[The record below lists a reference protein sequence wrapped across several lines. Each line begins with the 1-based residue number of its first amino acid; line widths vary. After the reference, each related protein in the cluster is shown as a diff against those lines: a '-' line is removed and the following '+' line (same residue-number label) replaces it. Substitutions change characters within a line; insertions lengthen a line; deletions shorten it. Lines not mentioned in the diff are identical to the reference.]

1 MSVMKTVRFLDE
13 DVEDPPLV
21 KEMTPLLEASKE
33 WKKSMVKREVSLP
46 WYMNRHFI
54 LFILAMSTSL
64 LLVAVMHQVSGSTSY
79 RLFSANDVNRKESE
93 IALGKN

>member
-1 MSVMKTVRFLDE
+1 MKTVRFLDE

-46 WYMNRHFI
+46 WYMN
-54 LFILAMSTSL
+54 
-64 LLVAVMHQVSGSTSY
+64 
-79 RLFSANDVNRKESE
+79 
-93 IALGKN
+93 